1 MSIKEFNCKICNKFY
16 VSYKTLWEHNKKFH
30 KNESNT
36 DVAVCCGNVAECCGN
51 VTEKKNETNKDV
63 VENKKKIICKYCNK
77 CFNHRSNKFNHEKIC
92 KLKNNNSELEIIELK
107 KENKEIKKE
116 NEEIKN
122 SLKELK
128 ELIIKNSKIHPKK
141 LQKINKDLMNSQN
154 TIIINFI
161 NVIFVII
168 YINMLNLNSNINK
181 YVN

>member
-1 MSIKEFNCKICNKFY
+1 

-30 KNESNT
+30 KNEPNT

-51 VTEKKNETNKDV
+51 VAENKNETNIDV
-63 VENKKKIICKYCNK
+63 VENNNKKIICKYCNK

-92 KLKNNNSELEIIELK
+92 KLKNNNSESEIIELK

-128 ELIIKNSKIHPKK
+128 ELIIKK
-141 LQKINKDLMNSQN
+141 
-154 TIIINFI
+154 
-161 NVIFVII
+161 
-168 YINMLNLNSNINK
+168 
-181 YVN
+181 